1 MTVLQITCDNCGA
14 KYKLPESFTGAQ
26 AKCQKCH
33 SIIDVAKQR
42 AAAQAGAG
50 EAAKPAAAA
59 KPASAAK
66 PAVDRSKVGKPAEP
80 AMRTSGGHSTKP
92 PAGKTAGKPAAKSA
106 PGRGRAAASDDEGD
120 GHPKVTAPKKNSTMP
135 VLLAG
140 LALLVVAG
148 VLLIVKMSGGKAKP
162 EPTKESVAKAPET
175 NKPPEADKPTDKPA
189 DPTPATAPGAGSEKP
204 KVEGAKPTDAAAKET
219 EKPADTPA
227 EKPAETPAPAAPAGP
242 AANEVVTPAGQT
254 VRITSPP
261 ATMAEVTDPKTYPE
275 VTWPASIDDATKTE
289 VRELAETAATDTG
302 IQGTRASNKLREKG
316 HPAVFAIV
324 ERLRTID
331 YKDVEA
337 SQGANLLNK
346 TLEDMTNR
354 VLSAGY
360 IQIPPGFEMTP
371 GLAELNSRSAKKWID
386 ALAKLQTP
394 ADLKKIVDSRKPTP
408 DDDK

>member
-26 AKCQKCH
+26 AKCQKCQ
-33 SIIDVAKQR
+33 SIIDVARQR
-42 AAAQAGAG
+42 AAALGGAG

-66 PAVDRSKVGKPAEP
+66 PAVDRSKLGKPAEP
-80 AMRTSGGHSTKP
+80 APKSS
-92 PAGKTAGKPAAKSA
+92 AKPAAKTPAKPAGKATGKPTGKS
-106 PGRGRAAASDDEGD
+106 GRAAAANDEDDGR
-120 GHPKVTAPKKNSTMP
+120 PQVLAPKKNSTMP

-148 VLLIVKMSGGKAKP
+148 VVLIVKMSGDKPKP
-162 EPTKESVAKAPET
+162 EPTKESTAKAPE
-175 NKPPEADKPTDKPA
+175 AGKPA
-189 DPTPATAPGAGSEKP
+189 DASTPAAEPAKANTTTDGPAKP
-204 KVEGAKPTDAAAKET
+204 KGEDSKPADAAAKET
-219 EKPADTPA
+219 EKPAEPPA
-227 EKPAETPAPAAPAGP
+227 DKPAETPPPAAPAGP
-242 AANEVVTPAGQT
+242 AADEIVTPAGQT
-254 VRITSPP
+254 VRITNPP

-275 VTWPASIDDATKTE
+275 VTWPADIDDATKTE
-289 VRELAETAATDTG
+289 LRELAETAATDTG
-302 IQGTRASNKLREKG
+302 RGGSRAATKLREKG

-331 YKDVEA
+331 YKDNEA
-337 SQGANLLNK
+337 TQGANLLNK

-354 VLSAGY
+354 VMSAGY
-360 IQIPPGFEMTP
+360 IQIPLGFEMTP
-371 GLAELNSRSAKKWID
+371 GHAELNTRTVKKWID

-394 ADLKKIVDSRKPTP
+394 ADLKKVVDSRKPTP

>member
-26 AKCQKCH
+26 AKCQKCQ

-59 KPASAAK
+59 KPATAAK
-66 PAVDRSKVGKPAEP
+66 PAVDRSKLQKPSEP
-80 AMRTSGGHSTKP
+80 ATKSSGVLSSKP
-92 PAGKTAGKPAAKSA
+92 PSGKAPAKPAGKGTGKGTGKPTNRTAT
-106 PGRGRAAASDDEGD
+106 GDDEGD
-120 GHPKVTAPKKNSTMP
+120 GSYKTAPKKNSTMP

-148 VLLIVKMSGGKAKP
+148 VVLIVKMGGDKPKP
-162 EPTKESVAKAPET
+162 EPTKESTAKAPE
-175 NKPPEADKPTDKPA
+175 AGKPA
-189 DPTPATAPGAGSEKP
+189 ETEKPAEPEKAIAPGGGPAKP
-204 KVEGAKPTDAAAKET
+204 KAEDAKPADAAAKET
-219 EKPADTPA
+219 EKPA
-227 EKPAETPAPAAPAGP
+227 EKPAETPAPAAPSGP

-254 VRITSPP
+254 VRITNPP
-261 ATMAEVTDPKTYPE
+261 ATMADVTDPKTYPE
-275 VTWPASIDDATKTE
+275 VTWPAGIDDATKTE

-331 YKDVEA
+331 YKDVDA
-337 SQGANLLNK
+337 TQGANLLNK

-371 GLAELNSRSAKKWID
+371 ALAELNTRSAKKWID

-394 ADLKKIVDSRKPTP
+394 ADLKKIVDSRKPVP

>member
-26 AKCQKCH
+26 AKCQKCQ

-42 AAAQAGAG
+42 AAAQSGGG
-50 EAAKPAAAA
+50 EAPKPAAAA

-66 PAVDRSKVGKPAEP
+66 PAVDRSKLQKPSEPATKSSSALSSKPPSGKVPAKPASKGTGKP
-80 AMRTSGGHSTKP
+80 TH
-92 PAGKTAGKPAAKSA
+92 
-106 PGRGRAAASDDEGD
+106 RAADNDDEGD
-120 GHPKVTAPKKNSTMP
+120 GPHKMTAPKKNSTMP

-148 VLLIVKMSGGKAKP
+148 VVLVVKLSGEKAKP
-162 EPTKESVAKAPET
+162 EPTKESTAKAPEAG
-175 NKPPEADKPTDKPA
+175 KPAETDKPA
-189 DPTPATAPGAGSEKP
+189 DAGKPVEPEKAIAPGGGPAKP
-204 KVEGAKPTDAAAKET
+204 KAEDAKPADAAAKET
-219 EKPADTPA
+219 EKPA
-227 EKPAETPAPAAPAGP
+227 EKPAETPAPAAPSGP

-254 VRITSPP
+254 VRITNPP
-261 ATMAEVTDPKTYPE
+261 ATMADVTDPKTYPE
-275 VTWPASIDDATKTE
+275 ITWPASIDDATKTE

-316 HPAVFAIV
+316 HPSVFAIV

-331 YKDVEA
+331 YKDVDGT
-337 SQGANLLNK
+337 QGANLLNK
-346 TLEDMTNR
+346 TLEDLTNR

-371 GLAELNSRSAKKWID
+371 ALAELNTRSVKKWID

-394 ADLKKIVDSRKPTP
+394 ADLKKIIDSRKPVP